1 MQAAAG
7 GVAGFGPPH
16 PGLIEKQTVVIVK
29 AVLVLTIT
37 SPRLHHDVCVRPEPW
52 TVQGKRR

>member
-1 MQAAAG
+1 MQAAAS

-16 PGLIEKQTVVIVK
+16 PGLIEKQTVVIAK

-37 SPRLHHDVCVRPEPW
+37 SPRFD
-52 TVQGKRR
+52 